1 MQIAGFDIQIKRKNI
16 RNMRLTI
23 KVDGTIYLSVPLL
36 VSDAKAEAFVRSKTD
51 WLKRISDKMQAM
63 REQCLNTTLPRL
75 SRTEAQAFMQA
86 TEAQAEEWRRR
97 MQAPEVTWRWRQMRR
112 AWGICSYAHTP
123 PVITF
128 NKRLAF
134 LPPELTELVIVHE
147 LSHLFHRNHSPRFH
161 EHVRRY
167 LPDEREREK
176 QLKTFIPLLRGQQQG
191 IG

>member
-1 MQIAGFDIQIKRKNI
+1 MQIAEFDIELKRKNI

-23 KVDGTIYLSVPLL
+23 KVDGTIHLSVPLL
-36 VSDAKAEAFVRSKTD
+36 VSKAKAEQFALSKLD
-51 WLKRISDKMQAM
+51 WLRHASARMQAL
-63 REQCLNTTLPRL
+63 REQCRSTVLPGL
-75 SRTEAQAFMQA
+75 SRAEAEAFMRTTEAR
-86 TEAQAEEWRRR
+86 AEEWRRR
-97 MQAPEVTWRWRQMRR
+97 MQAQQVTWRWRRMKR

-123 PVITF
+123 PVITL

-167 LPDEREREK
+167 LPDERQREQ
-176 QLKTFIPLLRGQQQG
+176 QLKTYTPVLRAGDP
-191 IG
+191 